1 MLVIQ
6 QPFDPFGTLVSV
18 TITFF
23 MGIIVT
29 MCWSIVTVRNDAI
42 FQHVQPSVHHCKT
55 TSPREFAEVIL
66 RAKQSSSP
74 LFAQWLEAYV

>member
-18 TITFF
+18 TITITFF

-29 MCWSIVTVRNDAI
+29 MCWSIAI
-42 FQHVQPSVHHCKT
+42 V
-55 TSPREFAEVIL
+55 
-66 RAKQSSSP
+66 
-74 LFAQWLEAYV
+74 